1 MKRIIMRL
9 VLPLVAAI
17 GFIAVAAAC
26 GGGGDDKKT
35 GDSSGSGV
43 QEVTVKMTDLV
54 TFQPAE
60 VRVEAGRPVRLT
72 VDNSESAAVH
82 DLTVAEMP
90 VMDVLSSGAAG
101 GMGHAGMDVGAE
113 YDLHIALDGGG
124 VGALEF
130 TPTQSGEYVFICTV
144 PGHEQAG
151 MTGKLIVV

>member
-1 MKRIIMRL
+1 MRL
-9 VLPLVAAI
+9 VLPLVAAV
-17 GFIAVAAAC
+17 GVIAGGGA
-26 GGGGDDKKT
+26 GGGGGGGKED
-35 GDSSGSGV
+35 G
-43 QEVTVKMTDLV
+43 
-54 TFQPAE
+54 
-60 VRVEAGRPVRLT
+60 GRRVRLT
-72 VDNSESAAVH
+72 VDNCESAAVH

-130 TPTQSGEYVFICTV
+130 TPTQSGEFVFICTV

-151 MTGKLIVV
+151 MTGKLIVIL